1 MSKKKSDT
9 SPSSTSIKNLVI
21 HSPER
26 PLASIDQS
34 TTPGW
39 EDGRKKAEK
48 ALAVTGDQ
56 LSDLQEQLFAEGRSG
71 GSRSVLLVLQGMDSS
86 GKGGIVR
93 HVVGLVDP
101 QGVQH
106 ASFGKPTPE
115 ELSHDFLWRIKKQLP
130 EPGKIGVFD
139 RSHYEDVLVA
149 RVNSLVEIDVIEER
163 YDLINQFEAD
173 LIKNGT
179 VIVKAMLH
187 ISKDEQKLRLGE
199 RLERPDKYWKYNPG
213 DVDERLK
220 WPAYQDAF
228 QIMLDRTFTDAA
240 PWHVIPAN
248 NKWFARL
255 AVSQLLLE
263 ALQSLDLT
271 WPEADFDIEGE
282 KARLA
287 AS

>member
-228 QIMLDRTFTDAA
+228 QIMLDRTSTDAA